1 MYLDQD
7 LVPRSGVAA
16 LHELLRPG
24 DVAHFVFGIVEDEKR
39 ELHKRHSGLDGR
51 YEVHEHDCSAPF
63 HAVVPA
69 QSSRL
74 APGIPN
80 REVQGFGMFESL
92 SIVAHGV
99 QPQRHLRRRGAR
111 SDCEPSSTG
120 TEYTVGKDQSEKQTS
135 IR

>member
-7 LVPRSGVAA
+7 LVRRNSAAA

-24 DVAHFVFGIVEDEKR
+24 DVAHLVFGIVEDEKR
-39 ELHKRHSGLDGR
+39 ELNQRHGGLDDR
-51 YEVHEHDCSAPF
+51 YEVHKHDCSAPF

-69 QSSRL
+69 QPPRL
-74 APGIPN
+74 TPGISN
-80 REVQGFGMFESL
+80 RELQGFGMFESL
-92 SIVAHGV
+92 GIVTHGV

-120 TEYTVGKDQSEKQTS
+120 TEYTVGKDQSEKQTT
-135 IR
+135 IT